1 MYLLEINILL
11 DYIYYYTPLVVFY
24 TGGDIWL
31 SEGILS
37 DGKIAVVN
45 NEHPEIL
52 SLYKE
57 PIDDIWYLSE
67 DMIFSEHHNNLDD
80 EHKEIYNQLL
90 NQLNNTRPLY

>member
-1 MYLLEINILL
+1 MKI
-11 DYIYYYTPLVVFY
+11 DVFY
-24 TGGDIWL
+24 AGGDIWL

-57 PIDDIWYLSE
+57 PIDDIWYLPE
-67 DMIFSEHHNNLDD
+67 DMVFSEHHNNLDD
-80 EHKEIYNQLL
+80 EYKEIYNQLL
-90 NQLNNTRPLY
+90 NHLNNTSPLY